1 MLVRKVYGDH
11 NRRHKSRNWK
21 LQQLNK
27 EIEEDMSVESYDK
40 YVLLLARY
48 IGWLFSSQFHLT
60 ILIFSINIFYSSFL
74 KPFLSNSFAG
84 LQKNHIFLPPFAVS
98 CLKSMGSNVSLK
110 IL

>member
-1 MLVRKVYGDH
+1 MLVRKVYGDR

-27 EIEEDMSVESYDK
+27 EIEEDMSIESYDK

-60 ILIFSINIFYSSFL
+60 NNFDFQYKHFL
-74 KPFLSNSFAG
+74 
-84 LQKNHIFLPPFAVS
+84 Q
-98 CLKSMGSNVSLK
+98 
-110 IL
+110 